1 MRGSKNIFIL
11 ASIIVV
17 AALAFSA
24 VSLVRADDNGNSGSG
39 GSVSESNTNA
49 SSTLDNQTQ
58 SQAGSEAENG
68 QANSSSESQ
77 SNGGTLLSIESRG
90 KADIKGATVTAVS
103 GSNLSVSVFGLSL
116 AVAVNASST
125 SLIGAGSADVSSIKT
140 GDVVDVTGQ
149 INASTGVIAAETIK
163 DQTLQSQATQDIMT
177 KIKAL
182 LQEIQALKA
191 QLGSQN
197 GS

>member
-1 MRGSKNIFIL
+1 MRGYKNIFIP

-24 VSLVRADDNGNSGSG
+24 VSFVRADDNGNSRNGE
-39 GSVSESNTNA
+39 SVSESNTNA

-58 SQAGSEAENG
+58 SEVENS
-68 QANSSSESQ
+68 QANSSSESR
-77 SNGGTLLSIESRG
+77 SNGGTLLSIESQG
-90 KADIKGATVTAVS
+90 KADVKGATVTAVN

-116 AVAVNASST
+116 AVAENASST
-125 SLIGAGSADVSSIKT
+125 SLIGAGSADLSSIKA

-149 INASTGVIAAETIK
+149 INAPTGVIAAETIK
-163 DQTLQSQATQDIMT
+163 DQTLQTQATQDIMA
-177 KIKAL
+177 KIQAL

-197 GS
+197 GN